1 MAQRKINSEW
11 SDEQGESRVT
21 AAREGAMVVQSPAR
35 LLQQLLDERNAA
47 FPDPQVERWSQR
59 RAVAFMVAAA
69 STLWI
74 AILVAGAQAAK
85 VLA

>member
-1 MAQRKINSEW
+1 MAQRKLKNEW
-11 SDEQGESRVT
+11 SEQPGGSPVAT
-21 AAREGAMVVQSPAR
+21 AHDGATAVQSPAR

-47 FPDPQVERWSQR
+47 FPEPHVERWSQR

-69 STLWI
+69 SGLWI

-85 VLA
+85 ALA

>member
-1 MAQRKINSEW
+1 MAQRKINTEW
-11 SDEQGESRVT
+11 SEEQAARVV
-21 AAREGAMVVQSPAR
+21 AARESSMAVQSPAR

-47 FPDPQVERWSQR
+47 FPEQHVERWSQR

-69 STLWI
+69 SGLWI
-74 AILVAGAQAAK
+74 AILVAGAQAAR